1 MLCLQVIH
9 TPPLLRPDSLYNSML
24 KRQRRACRLQLHAI
38 KKDRVNMLS
47 MEVAYQ
53 AYVHMVFFSKRWLFE
68 TYKIIKRILQ
78 SDTAGETLDPHGM
91 FYHLFFFVS
100 HLFSGA
106 FKKLE
111 SKTLIWGTCNE
122 TNFISLQRTI
132 QQLKNSIKPKKKKN
146 AFICTGPLF
155 FKSWN
160 KVCNPFYFY
169 NLMYFRGF
177 SECWTKQLF

>member
-1 MLCLQVIH
+1 
-9 TPPLLRPDSLYNSML
+9 ML

-132 QQLKNSIKPKKKKN
+132 QQLKNSIKPKKKKTPLYVLN
-146 AFICTGPLF
+146 LYFSSHETRFATHFISIIWCISEGFQSVGL
-155 FKSWN
+155 SS
-160 KVCNPFYFY
+160 YF
-169 NLMYFRGF
+169 NIG
-177 SECWTKQLF
+177 